1 MASLLIKLLLLF
13 SVIFCYQLYTRWK
26 LGKNTPAG
34 CQPPPSLPTVDPFLG
49 LDLFRKSLEIRKQ
62 HTILETHAKQHDTH
76 GKTLQA
82 LRLGRTMLYTAH
94 PDNLK
99 AMYGTNWK
107 DWGTGR
113 ADAME
118 PFCGRGFV
126 TRDGEEWR
134 DHRGLFASTLTEA
147 NAVNLKLLSDVYEH
161 YIDHNLPSNEQT
173 VDLGPIFNK
182 MFLDLSL
189 QFLFGKCLAVLYSGD
204 SPVDMHTFEKAF
216 DAAQSWM
223 GIRLAFGKFGRSVS
237 LLSKNWK
244 ESCSIVH
251 SFVDHHIVK
260 ALEKPVNLKSEEHA
274 SSLLENLVLR
284 GKNLEEIRS
293 QILQGMLVT
302 QDTTGIVL
310 SNTIFLLSRSPKIWT
325 RLREDIAALG
335 PVEVWNPTV
344 LMNLKLLQNCIKE
357 SLRIYPLFHANS
369 RIALVDTTLPTGGG
383 PDGRAP
389 IFIPAGR
396 KVSTNFYTLHRE
408 KSVFGDDIE
417 IFNPDRWNHISPSN
431 WEFMPFSHG
440 PRSCAGRHKALGEA
454 SYIIARM
461 ATQFQRIESR
471 DDRPWTEDVKLV
483 VKNGNGCQVALF
495 SALGVASY

>member
-13 SVIFCYQLYTRWK
+13 SVIFCYQLYKGWK
-26 LGKNTPAG
+26 SRRNTPAE
-34 CQPPPSLPTVDPFLG
+34 CQQAPSLPTIEPFLG
-49 LDLFRKSLEIRKQ
+49 LDLFKKSLEIRKQ
-62 HTILETHAKQHDTH
+62 HTILETHAKQHDIY
-76 GKTLQA
+76 GKTFQA
-82 LRLGRTMLYTAH
+82 LRLGRTTIYTAH

-99 AMYGTNWK
+99 AIYGTNWK
-107 DWGTGR
+107 EWGTGR

-134 DHRGLFASTLTEA
+134 VHRSLFASTLTEA
-147 NAVNLKLLSDVYEH
+147 NTVNLKLLGDAYKH
-161 YIDHNLPSNEQT
+161 YIQDLPSNGQT
-173 VDLGPIFNK
+173 VDLAPIFNK
-182 MFLDLSL
+182 LFLDLSL
-189 QFLFGKCLAVLYSGD
+189 QFLFGKRLAVLYSGD

-216 DAAQSWM
+216 DAAQTWM

-237 LLSKNWK
+237 LLSNKWK
-244 ESCSIVH
+244 ESCRIVH

-260 ALEKPVNLKSEEHA
+260 ALEKPDNSTLEEYA
-274 SSLLENLVLR
+274 STLLENLVLR
-284 GKNLEEIRS
+284 GKNLDEIRS

-310 SNTIFLLSRSPKIWT
+310 SNTIFLLSRSPKIWA
-325 RLREDIAALG
+325 RLRDDIAALG
-335 PVEVWNPTV
+335 PVEVWSATD
-344 LMNLKLLQNCIKE
+344 LKNLKLVQNCIKE
-357 SLRIYPLFHANS
+357 SLRICPLFHANS

-383 PDGRAP
+383 SNGTAP

-417 IFNPDRWNHISPSN
+417 TFNPDRWNHISPSS

-454 SYIIARM
+454 SYIVARIAS
-461 ATQFQRIESR
+461 QFQRIESR

-495 SALGVASY
+495 SA

>member
-13 SVIFCYQLYTRWK
+13 SVILCYQLYTRWK
-26 LGKNTPAG
+26 LRRNTPAE
-34 CQPPPSLPTVDPFLG
+34 CQQAPSLPAIDPFLG
-49 LDLFRKSLEIRKQ
+49 LDLFKKSLEMRKQ
-62 HTILETHAKQHDTH
+62 HNILETHSKQHDIY
-76 GKTLQA
+76 GKTFQA
-82 LRLGRTMLYTAH
+82 LRLGRTTIYTAH

-99 AMYGTNWK
+99 AIYGTNWK
-107 DWGTGR
+107 EWGTGR

-134 DHRGLFASTLTEA
+134 VHRSLFVSTLTEA
-147 NAVNLKLLSDVYEH
+147 NTVNLKPLGDAYEQYIQHLSL
-161 YIDHNLPSNEQT
+161 NGQT
-173 VDLGPIFNK
+173 VDLAPIFNEL
-182 MFLDLSL
+182 FLDLSL
-189 QFLFGKCLAVLYSGD
+189 QFLFGKRIAALYSGD
-204 SPVDMHTFEKAF
+204 SPVDMYTFEKAF
-216 DAAQSWM
+216 DTAQSWM

-237 LLSKNWK
+237 LLSNKWK
-244 ESCSIVH
+244 ESCRVVH
-251 SFVDHHIVK
+251 LFVDHHIAK
-260 ALEKPVNLKSEEHA
+260 ALEKVYSLKSEDHP
-274 SSLLENLVLR
+274 SSLLENLVFR
-284 GKNLEEIRS
+284 GKNLDEIRS

-310 SNTIFLLSRSPKIWT
+310 SNTIFLLSRSPEVWA
-325 RLREDIAALG
+325 RLRTEICALG
-335 PVEVWNPTV
+335 SFEVCNPTD
-344 LMNLKLLQNCIKE
+344 LRNSKFLHNCIKE

-369 RIALVDTTLPTGGG
+369 RVALVDTTLPTGGG
-383 PDGRAP
+383 SDGTAP

-440 PRSCAGRHKALGEA
+440 PRSCAGRQKALGEA
-454 SYIIARM
+454 SYVIARM
-461 ATQFQRIESR
+461 AAQFQKIESR

-495 SALGVASY
+495 PA